1 MEAEGTP
8 GEGLGRRSNG
18 TIFLRPL
25 YSLTRCFNSHTR
37 RAARS
42 RALVR
47 ARVPAAGRSRETEA
61 CRVEPLLL
69 PLRER
74 AFGFRPFDLALW
86 TRLATGVLTV
96 KCPFPFMI
104 RFLSS
109 FQAETVAWKAGFASF
124 QASDQC
130 IWFPSV

>member
-96 KCPFPFMI
+96 RCPFPFMI

-109 FQAETVAWKAGFASF
+109 FQAQGMAGRVGLGNLLSRPLYT
-124 QASDQC
+124 
-130 IWFPSV
+130 WFPDS